1 MHTDL
6 KHIQKPR
13 KMPGIKDRFIL
24 LKRSIHQQ
32 DLTILNVSGSNNRS
46 FRIHGAKLMRPQG
59 EREETVS
66 VAET

>member
-1 MHTDL
+1 
-6 KHIQKPR
+6 
-13 KMPGIKDRFIL
+13 MPGIKDRFIL

-46 FRIHGAKLMRPQG
+46 FRMHGAKLMRPQG